1 MKFVGIRLCWDVC
14 DMLILTVI
22 VVARLGG
29 LVVKRG
35 RAEVEDGSCERSYA
49 LLVQRT
55 ASVDNSQSRYVTKEL
70 HLYRSLVFG
79 LLLMF
84 VMVVVRLGG
93 VVG

>member
-35 RAEVEDGSCERSYA
+35 RAEVEDGSPIPVWLGDETYQQVLLDRSPFSGPF
-49 LLVQRT
+49 VETKKQRKT
-55 ASVDNSQSRYVTKEL
+55 L
-70 HLYRSLVFG
+70 
-79 LLLMF
+79 
-84 VMVVVRLGG
+84 
-93 VVG
+93 